1 MKIEHVEVLHL
12 AIPLKH
18 HFTTSFSATTEHHTI
33 VLKAYSDGLIGY
45 GEATPFYGPVYCS
58 ETTDSVF
65 GMLRDFILPN
75 VIGQDFSDA
84 QALMD
89 SLKWIRGNQFA
100 KSAIEIAFHDL
111 LSQMKDVPLHVHLG
125 GTQAEVPVGVSIGIQ
140 DTLEA
145 LLDEIERFHK
155 EGYER
160 IKIKIKPGW
169 DVDVVAAVRRTYPD
183 ILLMVDANSAY
194 TLADIEHLR
203 RLDDF
208 DLLMIEQPLGYD
220 DIVDH
225 ASLQQHL
232 RTPICLDES
241 IHSPDDARK
250 AISLGSCRIINI
262 KPGRVG
268 GYLNSIRIHDMCVA
282 HSIGLWIGCMLE
294 TGIGQARKIE
304 LASLPGC
311 TLPAD
316 MAPSNRYY
324 VEDVVEPDL
333 VLMPRSTMAVS
344 NAVGGSHKPIEA
356 KLAKYT
362 RRSLTLPA

>member
-1 MKIEHVEVLHL
+1 
-12 AIPLKH
+12 
-18 HFTTSFSATTEHHTI
+18 
-33 VLKAYSDGLIGY
+33 
-45 GEATPFYGPVYCS
+45 
-58 ETTDSVF
+58 
-65 GMLRDFILPN
+65 MLRDFILPG
-75 VIGQDFSDA
+75 VIGEDLPDA
-84 QALMD
+84 EALMA

-100 KSAIEIAFHDL
+100 KSAVEIAFQDL
-111 LSQMKDVPLHVHLG
+111 LAQARGVPLHVHLG

-140 DTLEA
+140 DTLQE
-145 LLDEIERFHK
+145 LLDEIERFRN

-169 DVDVVAAVRRTYPD
+169 DVDIVAAVRRAYPD
-183 ILLMVDANSAY
+183 LMLMVDANAAY
-194 TLADIEHLR
+194 TLADTEQLR

-225 ASLQQHL
+225 ASLQQRL

-268 GYLNSIRIHDMCVA
+268 GLLNSIRIHDICVA
-282 HSIGLWIGCMLE
+282 NRIGLWVGCMLE

-324 VEDVVEPDL
+324 VEDIVEPDI
-333 VLMPRSTMAVS
+333 VLTSRSTIAVS
-344 NAVGGSHKPIEA
+344 NTVGGSHRPIEA
-356 KLAKYT
+356 RIAKYT
-362 RRSLTLPA
+362 RRSFAE